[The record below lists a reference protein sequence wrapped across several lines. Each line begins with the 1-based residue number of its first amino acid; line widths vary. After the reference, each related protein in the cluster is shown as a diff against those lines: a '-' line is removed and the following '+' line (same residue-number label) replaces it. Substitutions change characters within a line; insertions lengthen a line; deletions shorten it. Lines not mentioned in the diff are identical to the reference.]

1 MGHPRLGAILLGG
14 AALAAVA
21 VAALAVDSSAPTP
34 AAAASPLAFEATFD
48 TASDFYNRFDYGYSG
63 LAMGQNGNPNLLV
76 HGDHSTAVPCGGPT
90 TSRNVTLTG
99 TPQALDFSQLFWWCA
114 PSGDP
119 SSGHVMTGHDT
130 TGYNI
135 AWFAPH
141 PYMTDVS
148 RVCWDINETAMSR
161 RKWTQVLFVSPADAT
176 RYPAG
181 SATAAG
187 GVPSTARGTGGFDL
201 GYTAPDFR
209 DNGGPSAGLFPQ
221 GGTLAGFRDIDGTAS
236 WFDHQDVWQ
245 SQFVGP
251 GPPYLGDREQ
261 TSDKAARFKHCLE
274 QTGPTTIT
282 YTKATPSSGT
292 VVRQLSGQIPQGQ
305 VRVVFEDD
313 EYDGPKDSPA
323 GGQPDGRYDPNVLTW
338 HWDNIQVYA
347 GSAPPPPT
355 TTVAPTTT
363 QAPTTTLPPS
373 TTTTQPPTT
382 TTTAP
387 PTTTSSTTVPPTTTT
402 IPPIPACPS
411 GFTTAQRNWC
421 LAVNAHIA
429 ALEAKVG

>member
-1 MGHPRLGAILLGG
+1 MKRGQVAGAV
-14 AALAAVA
+14 VA
-21 VAALAVDSSAPTP
+21 VLAVLAVVVSVATDDVRPV
-34 AAAASPLAFEATFD
+34 AAASPLAFEATFD

-76 HGDHSTAVPCGGPT
+76 HGDHSTAVPCGDPST
-90 TSRNVTLTG
+90 FRNVTLTG
-99 TPQALDFSQLFWWCA
+99 TPQGLDFSQLFWWCA
-114 PSGDP
+114 PSGDA

-135 AWFAPH
+135 AWFSPH

-148 RVCWDINETAMSR
+148 KVCWAINETAMSR

-176 RYPAG
+176 RYPTG
-181 SATAAG
+181 SATNAG

-236 WFDHQDVWQ
+236 WFDHQDVWG
-245 SQFVGP
+245 SQNVGP

-261 TSDKAARFKHCLE
+261 TSDKATRFKHCIE
-274 QTGPTTIT
+274 NGAGNTII
-282 YTKATPSSGT
+282 YTKATPASGT
-292 VVRQLSGQIPQGQ
+292 VVRTLTGHIPQGQ
-305 VRVVFEDD
+305 VKVVFEDD

-338 HWDNIQVYA
+338 HWDNIQVFA
-347 GSAPPPPT
+347 GQAPPPPTSTTAPT

-363 QAPTTTLPPS
+363 A
-373 TTTTQPPTT
+373 PTT

-387 PTTTSSTTVPPTTTT
+387 TTTTSSTTTTVPPSTTTT
-402 IPPIPACPS
+402 IRPVPACPS